1 MRKVTETINGK
12 LPVYVFTVTHRSTL
26 IKVISRCN
34 ALETTILVTSQ
45 GFKKNKAEEGKHR

>member
-12 LPVYVFTVTHRSTL
+12 LPVYVFIVTHRSTL

-34 ALETTILVTSQ
+34 ALETTIPVTSQ

>member
-12 LPVYVFTVTHRSTL
+12 FSLYVFTVTHRSTL

-34 ALETTILVTSQ
+34 TLETTIPVTSQ
-45 GFKKNKAEEGKHR
+45 RFKKDKAEEGKHR